1 MAPIGIGRTNKMGS
15 ARDGKEKE
23 RDHFHIL
30 KRIRDYPGNENV
42 FMFLFKH
49 CLIAA
54 KDFFLNIDNTI
65 EGRISKGV
73 SKLSNLCYSII
84 SRCINTEIS
93 MYGRM
98 PVNIIKGGQ

>member
-15 ARDGKEKE
+15 ARDGKE

-30 KRIRDYPGNENV
+30 KRMKDYPGNENA

-54 KDFFLNIDNTI
+54 KDFCLNIDNTI
-65 EGRISKGV
+65 VGRISKGV
-73 SKLSNLCYSII
+73 SKLFNLCYSILCC
-84 SRCINTEIS
+84 CINTENG
-93 MYGRM
+93 MYDRM
-98 PVNIIKGGQ
+98 PVNIIRGGQ